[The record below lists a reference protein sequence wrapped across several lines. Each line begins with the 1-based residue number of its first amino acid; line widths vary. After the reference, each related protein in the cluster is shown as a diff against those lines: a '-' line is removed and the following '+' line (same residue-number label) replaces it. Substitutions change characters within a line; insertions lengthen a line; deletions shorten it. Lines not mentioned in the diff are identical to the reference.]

1 MAEKK
6 YLTAPIATDKMPPAV
21 PYIIGNEMAERF
33 SYYGLSA
40 ILTIFMTKYLMDGD
54 VRSVMSEDEATAWYH
69 QYKAWAYFFPLL
81 GSLLADV
88 FIGKYRTILYLSI
101 VYCLGHLA
109 LAINHERWGLAVGL
123 GLVCLGAGGI
133 KPCVSSNVG
142 DQFGQANAHLMTKVF
157 SWFYFSIN
165 IGSAISTLLIPWF
178 LEGTAFTW
186 PGQTEPFLTIKP
198 SPELAFGIPGI
209 LMGLATVI
217 FWLGRYKY
225 VHVRPG
231 GMATVRDAVS
241 GDGLK
246 AILRLSV
253 LFILF
258 VAPFWS
264 LFDQMASRWVLQAER
279 MNLAITDT
287 MALKSSQTHSLN
299 PILILCFIPLFS
311 YVIYPTANRF
321 WTVTPLRKIGVGLFM
336 AASSFVWIA
345 LLEYRV
351 VAAEQAGATPP
362 SVFWQAPAYILL
374 TAAEVLV
381 SVTGLEFAYTQAP
394 RRTKSFVMSIWYLS
408 VFFGNFFT
416 SLVNK
421 FNALEDGESRLQG
434 ADYYWF
440 FVGLTLVSAT
450 VFIFYATTYRGKAY
464 LQDEDEAPA
473 KNADSA

>member
-6 YLTAPIATDKMPPAV
+6 YLTAPMATDKMPPAV

-40 ILTIFMTKYLMDGD
+40 ILTIFMTKYLTSGGELN
-54 VRSVMSEDEATAWYH
+54 VMSQDEAKAWFH

-88 FIGKYRTILYLSI
+88 FIGKYRTIFYLSI
-101 VYCLGHLA
+101 VYCCGHLA
-109 LAINHERWGLAVGL
+109 LAINHERWGLAIGL
-123 GLVCLGAGGI
+123 ALICLGAGGI

-142 DQFGQANAHLMTKVF
+142 DQFGKSNAHLMTKVF
-157 SWFYFSIN
+157 SWFYFSSN
-165 IGSAISTLLIPWF
+165 VGSAVSTVLIPWF
-178 LEGTAFTW
+178 LEGTEFTW
-186 PGQTEPFLTIKP
+186 PGQSEPFLTIKP
-198 SPELAFGIPGI
+198 SPELAFGIPGV

-225 VHVRPG
+225 VHVPPG
-231 GMATVRDAVS
+231 GMATVRDALS
-241 GDGLK
+241 GEGSR

-253 LFILF
+253 LFWLF
-258 VAPFWS
+258 VAAFWS
-264 LFDQMASRWVLQAER
+264 LFDQMSSSWVLQAER

-311 YVIYPTANRF
+311 YVVYPAVNRVV
-321 WTVTPLRKIGVGLFM
+321 TLTPLRKIGAGLFL
-336 AASSFVWIA
+336 AAGSFAWIA
-345 LLEYRV
+345 LLEYWIL
-351 VAAEQAGATPP
+351 AAERAGATPP

-408 VFFGNFFT
+408 VFFGNIFA
-416 SLVNK
+416 SLVN
-421 FNALEDGESRLQG
+421 ALNRTSDGGSRLEG

-440 FVGLTLVSAT
+440 FVATTLVAAIAF
-450 VFIFYATTYRGKAY
+450 VFYAMTYRGKTY
-464 LQDEDEAPA
+464 LQDEAP
-473 KNADSA
+473 ADSADSA